1 MPRYVYRAYDQRGVL
16 KQGTLDTQS
25 REAAIDALHRQ
36 GHYPLDVTEGGAA
49 PTQRWWER
57 EVFGGGHLSLQG
69 LSLFTHELASLVKAD
84 LPLDEALRI
93 VSLQPLMSAKIRR
106 VTKNV
111 LDGVRE
117 GNSLSGAL
125 AGSGADFPE
134 YYWRLVQAGEAGGS
148 IGDVLEDIS
157 GFLERSIEVRG
168 QIGSALIYPAIL
180 LAGAGAAL
188 VIIMAVLLPTL
199 LPLFK
204 DADAALPPTI
214 KYLVNIQAALEQNWI
229 AIPIVFAGIMAA
241 AIAIRQYEPFRL
253 MYHRAL
259 LRLPVAGGIVANRE
273 TARFA
278 RTLATLSRNGVAML
292 DAVRLSGSVLRNR
305 AFAAAISAAGDSLQE
320 GSTISAPLLQ
330 SGLFSELSLRLI
342 AVGEQAGQLDAM
354 LMRVAIIYET
364 MVQRQLARLTSLITP
379 VLTLLIGGLVGGLIL
394 SVMSAILGVNTLAFE

>member
-57 EVFGGGHLSLQG
+57 EVFGGDRLSLQG

-106 VTKNV
+106 VTQNV

-117 GNSLSGAL
+117 GNSLSAAL

-157 GFLERSIEVRG
+157 AFLERSIEVRG

-204 DADAALPPTI
+204 GADAALPPTI

-364 MVQRQLARLTSLITP
+364 MVQRQLTRLTSLITP

-394 SVMSAILGVNTLAFE
+394 SVMSAILSVNTLAFE